1 MSFVAF
7 GPYYCPMGGIQTW
20 QRDHAAQTDW
30 VLAFA
35 TFLLA
40 LAEVRWGDFSSVLLP
55 LLLVAAATL
64 PVGFRRQ
71 RPVLAATIPYLMVV
85 PLEILGGV
93 PGGVVLSTILVFHS
107 LGLHGDL
114 RIANIRRFWLLV
126 PFAVT
131 VVTGLVLGFSRL
143 DTLLFFLIINPGI
156 WAFSNNIRKWRHD
169 QEELRQQNILLQE
182 READRVH
189 AAVLEERTTIARELH
204 DIIAHNVSVI
214 AIQAGAAQRVSSS
227 SSRQVT
233 EALEAIEESARQAL
247 TEMRLALGVM
257 RGDKELL
264 EPQPNLAGVE
274 DLVDTV
280 RRAGLNVDLQIT
292 GTQRPIPPAIEL
304 SSYRIIQEALTN
316 TLKHGGLGASSEVE
330 LTYLAD
336 KLMIDVNDTG
346 LGHPQEVSKG
356 HGLIGI
362 GERVALFGGHMNYGN
377 REERGFFVHAEL
389 PLMVNA

>member
-1 MSFVAF
+1 M
-7 GPYYCPMGGIQTW
+7 
-20 QRDHAAQTDW
+20 
-30 VLAFA
+30 
-35 TFLLA
+35 
-40 LAEVRWGDFSSVLLP
+40 
-55 LLLVAAATL
+55 
-64 PVGFRRQ
+64 
-71 RPVLAATIPYLMVV
+71 
-85 PLEILGGV
+85 
-93 PGGVVLSTILVFHS
+93 
-107 LGLHGDL
+107 
-114 RIANIRRFWLLV
+114 
-126 PFAVT
+126 
-131 VVTGLVLGFSRL
+131 
-143 DTLLFFLIINPGI
+143 
-156 WAFSNNIRKWRHD
+156 
-169 QEELRQQNILLQE
+169 
-182 READRVH
+182 
-189 AAVLEERTTIARELH
+189 
-204 DIIAHNVSVI
+204 
-214 AIQAGAAQRVSSS
+214 
-227 SSRQVT
+227 
-233 EALEAIEESARQAL
+233 
-247 TEMRLALGVM
+247 
-257 RGDKELL
+257 
-264 EPQPNLAGVE
+264 E